1 MPFLP
6 LKTIYHPYKTA
17 FFMRQSWRIKK
28 YPYLWKTLIAKPRR
42 MKRLK
47 YILTTIL
54 ITCCAAL
61 FTACSDDDYSPI
73 ILIGATDESP
83 AINEE
88 SNTLTLT
95 PFSEGASYLIRGGD
109 DGRYRIDN
117 ANEET
122 VRCDYNGETLTFVPQ
137 SRGEARITISDRSGN
152 SYELTIFVEYPSY
165 LLKVMEIKASVEAP
179 LMTQEDAQTLETEI
193 IGESPV
199 SKDCLYIFTYED
211 KDGTKGNVT
220 ISPYGNEDSKTAVFS
235 SEIKYTEDKGTPYV
249 EYTITFA
256 RNETKVLKMMPYAD
270 YSRES
275 DIEPMALIEDV
286 TDKYT
291 SSYPQLEKA
300 ELIQT
305 LLAQY

>member
-109 DGRYRIDN
+109 ESRYVIEN
-117 ANEET
+117 ANEEV

-137 SRGEARITISDRSGN
+137 STGEAHITISDRSGN
-152 SYELTIFVEYPSY
+152 SCLLTIFIEYSSY
-165 LLKVMEIKASVEAP
+165 ALKVMEVEANVTAP
-179 LMTQEDAQTLETEI
+179 QMTQENAEKLRNEI
-193 IGESPV
+193 IKDSPV
-199 SKDCLYIFTYED
+199 KEECIYTFTYTDD
-211 KDGTKGNVT
+211 KGTEGNVS
-220 ISPYGNEDSKTAVFS
+220 ISSYGGNPATAVFS

-256 RNETKVLKMMPYAD
+256 GNETKVLKMMPYAD